1 MLNTLVSSIN
11 HNTEIKNNFLSFP
24 SNNSFDSSQ
33 INNFD
38 SSFLNNNPNFNLNI
52 KEISEIFNFCGK
64 SSNNEDESLNNLYVM
79 PYVDNNNIKK
89 INPNTSI
96 SINNSQK
103 TSAKIFNVVNSE
115 QSFLTDKKLM
125 GYIRKMGNFNNLNN
139 KKTHTG
145 GDDDNLIRKI
155 QIHFINFVRNYVN
168 DVIRTQI
175 NGKNVPQFQDL
186 KHEIKKMVSHKHV
199 EWLKSLSLAEIL
211 QLEVSSKM
219 KVHGDDVNKKIYE
232 EICNLIP
239 FMREFLQKKYIDLF
253 KEYYDNK
260 NKVFLVDGRLINLSK
275 KTKVFS
281 DLKKKYNKYS
291 KRLNYIAINYF
302 LNCYKR
308 IRKPKFKTSA

>member
-1 MLNTLVSSIN
+1 M
-11 HNTEIKNNFLSFP
+11 
-24 SNNSFDSSQ
+24 
-33 INNFD
+33 
-38 SSFLNNNPNFNLNI
+38 
-52 KEISEIFNFCGK
+52 
-64 SSNNEDESLNNLYVM
+64 
-79 PYVDNNNIKK
+79 
-89 INPNTSI
+89 
-96 SINNSQK
+96 
-103 TSAKIFNVVNSE
+103 
-115 QSFLTDKKLM
+115 
-125 GYIRKMGNFNNLNN
+125 
-139 KKTHTG
+139 
-145 GDDDNLIRKI
+145 
-155 QIHFINFVRNYVN
+155 N

-281 DLKKKYNKYS
+281 DLKKKYNEYS
-291 KRLNYIAINYF
+291 IRLNYIAINYF